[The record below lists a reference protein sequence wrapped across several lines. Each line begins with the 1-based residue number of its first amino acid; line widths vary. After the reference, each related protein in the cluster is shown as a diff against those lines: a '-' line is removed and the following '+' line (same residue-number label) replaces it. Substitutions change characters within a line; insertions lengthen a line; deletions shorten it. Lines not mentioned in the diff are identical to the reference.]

1 MSSVITVDHTIIDD
15 EQKRVLTYLQRQTEN
30 SSMFTCDV
38 REIQEIERRKAVIVV
53 QSDMDKFKKIQEEHQ
68 TNLKKNKKTKSTCL
82 DDDSKADNR
91 KRNLEWTV
99 LLDAYVRLS
108 NDYCVFIY
116 DRHHFTTRSN
126 ISNTHQF
133 FMSVDAHC
141 KFDTCSCRF
150 HAILNENGQLKI
162 DYSGNIAHSIGE
174 IHARPIRGSRR
185 EELQQFTALGTT
197 PGALHLQQLKSM
209 SADNKKAGNRNGV
222 GLTSS
227 VIRKIS
233 SEGNTKLRR
242 DDDIDKSLR
251 QLKNEQANKIFPA
264 EQIPGYLQQ
273 ISTEPLRLICFTAG
287 GVAAY
292 HKFALNM
299 PLYWDATGGI
309 VINRDRR
316 VFYYELTMSNLS
328 KGGPSLPITVMLSE
342 THGTMDIV
350 HWINCF
356 IEKYKQA
363 YGFANPFPKP
373 PIIHSDRALV
383 FLLAGIYIFNNDET
397 MNLYIERCWR
407 IVQRTAS
414 KRDLELTVV
423 HACLGHFMKN
433 VKRNA
438 CKDLGKKQVKYT
450 YLVEKSKSNG
460 SFFSML

>member
-1 MSSVITVDHTIIDD
+1 MSSVKTLDHTIIDD
-15 EQKRVLTYLQRQTEN
+15 EQKRLLTYLQRQREN
-30 SSMFTCDV
+30 SSMFTCNV
-38 REIQEIERRKAVIVV
+38 EVIQEIERRKAVIVV
-53 QSDMDKFKKIQEEHQ
+53 QSDMEKFLKFREEHSK
-68 TNLKKNKKTKSTCL
+68 NLKKNKSTDL
-82 DDDSKADNR
+82 DDGSKADNQ

-99 LLDAYVRLS
+99 LLDAYVRHS

-116 DRHHFTTRSN
+116 DRHHFTSRSN
-126 ISNTHQF
+126 ISNTHIF
-133 FMSVDAHC
+133 FMIADAHC
-141 KFDTCSCRF
+141 KFDKCSCQF

-162 DYSGNIAHSIGE
+162 NYSGNIAHPIGE
-174 IHARPIRGSRR
+174 IHARPIRSSRR
-185 EELQQFTALGTT
+185 EELQQFTTLGAT

-251 QLKNEQANKIFPA
+251 ELKNEQVKKIFPA

-299 PLYWDATGGI
+299 PLSWDATDGI

-316 VFYYELTMSNLS
+316 IFYYELTMSNLS

-342 THGTMDIV
+342 THGTIRV
-350 HWINCF
+350 ARSKSRNS
-356 IEKYKQA
+356 EKKFQ
-363 YGFANPFPKP
+363 NQKT
-373 PIIHSDRALV
+373 IR
-383 FLLAGIYIFNNDET
+383 IFFHK
-397 MNLYIERCWR
+397 I
-407 IVQRTAS
+407 
-414 KRDLELTVV
+414 
-423 HACLGHFMKN
+423 
-433 VKRNA
+433 
-438 CKDLGKKQVKYT
+438 GKKSERV
-450 YLVEKSKSNG
+450 
-460 SFFSML
+460 FSYKIVYF